1 MVCVVLVEAK
11 CLSHNMSKYGI
22 FLEATEAV
30 LQGTRLFRAGHND
43 ADLYIK
49 FKTWEAEAEVPEFQA
64 SLAMQ

>member
-1 MVCVVLVEAK
+1 
-11 CLSHNMSKYGI
+11 MSKYGI

-30 LQGTRLFRAGHND
+30 LQGKRLFRAGHND